1 MYAVRFGIAGCG
13 HIAKKHV
20 SAIESIENANLT
32 AVCDNN
38 IDYAEAF
45 AEQYRVSAYT
55 DYDEFIMDPGIDAV
69 IICTPSG
76 LHASMGEKAASHGKH
91 LLVEKP
97 FVLDL
102 NDGAR
107 LIEVSRKRGIKL
119 GVVHPNRMKPV
130 VQALYRAIKEDWF
143 GKITHVNAT
152 LRWNR
157 GPQYF
162 QSAAW
167 RGTRALDGGI
177 LFNQAIHNIDLL
189 NWLVGP
195 VDEVF
200 AYSTT
205 RLHDIEIEDVCVST
219 LKLRNGALG
228 VIEAAVTLYPGNLE
242 ETLSVFGSDGTVVLG
257 GKTLSKI
264 LQWKFSCLSEEEANF
279 QVDRIN
285 NGQSLVGHKEIIIDF
300 VSAILN
306 EREPL
311 VTGEEALKT
320 VKLIIAI
327 YNSIDKYMPVKVQI

>member
-1 MYAVRFGIAGCG
+1 MYAVRFGIVGCG

-20 SAIESIENANLT
+20 SAIENIENANLI

-38 IDYAEAF
+38 INYAKAF

-55 DYDEFIMDPGIDAV
+55 DYDEFILDPGIDAV

-76 LHASMGEKAASHGKH
+76 LHASMGEKAADHGKH

-102 NDGAR
+102 HDGAR
-107 LIEVSRKRGIKL
+107 LIEVSRKQGIKL

-189 NWLVGP
+189 NWLV
-195 VDEVF
+195 
-200 AYSTT
+200 
-205 RLHDIEIEDVCVST
+205 
-219 LKLRNGALG
+219 
-228 VIEAAVTLYPGNLE
+228 
-242 ETLSVFGSDGTVVLG
+242 
-257 GKTLSKI
+257 
-264 LQWKFSCLSEEEANF
+264 
-279 QVDRIN
+279 
-285 NGQSLVGHKEIIIDF
+285 
-300 VSAILN
+300 
-306 EREPL
+306 
-311 VTGEEALKT
+311 
-320 VKLIIAI
+320 
-327 YNSIDKYMPVKVQI
+327 